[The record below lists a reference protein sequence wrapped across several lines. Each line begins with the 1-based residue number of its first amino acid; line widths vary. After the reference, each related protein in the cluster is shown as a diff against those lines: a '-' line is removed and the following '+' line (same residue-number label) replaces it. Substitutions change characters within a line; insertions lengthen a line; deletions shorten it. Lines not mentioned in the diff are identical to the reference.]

1 MKETAGMKDFFSVN
15 SFERKICEKCGSS
28 YWTRDPER
36 RTCGDPPCDPYSFI
50 GSSDLKRKTVDE
62 MRESFIDYFR
72 GSHGFVNPYPVV
84 PRWREDVLLV
94 NASIYDFQPHVTGG
108 YAEPPQNPLVMSQ
121 PCIRML
127 DVDLVGMTG
136 RHLTSFEMM
145 CHDAFNK
152 PGHYVYWK
160 DETLSYCY
168 SFLTESLGVNGD
180 IITFKEKPWSG
191 GGNGGNAVEVLVRG
205 LEVATL
211 VFMDMKED
219 PEGEFEIDGLRYS
232 RMDRTIID
240 TGYGLE
246 RLAWLTTGTPT
257 IYDTVFERPIN
268 FIYTRLGLKEP
279 SDRIRSLNSIIS
291 SEHQDYGQSAL
302 NSAVVSLSTDGESDQ
317 SEIWKSLETY
327 RNISIVVDHV
337 KTVLLLL
344 NEKVLPSNVKVG
356 YVLRFLIR
364 RIIKS
369 LKALNGEHIIFDILD
384 MEAKEFSSILPNTD
398 REFINRIIGDELKKY
413 QEINERGRRIIGR
426 LIERKGKLNQK
437 DLLMLYDSNGIDP
450 DTAARINEDLTG
462 IRIDVAEDFRSRISA
477 MHSTTIKRSSRENI
491 PEIHTRPLYYDDTKI
506 RDFTGIVMYSRDGK
520 VVLNQTAF
528 YPEGGGQ
535 PCDLGTLQ
543 RGGMIFPV
551 TYVEKIRDTIV
562 HHVDGRLEE
571 KWRVQGHI
579 DYSRRWQLM
588 IHHSATHLILAVLRE
603 VLGDHVWQIGVQK
616 GIDSSRID
624 ISHFGRLDYN
634 EIRKVEER
642 CLEIIQENR
651 RITARFME
659 WNHALDKFGFRL
671 FQGGVPVNGRLRV
684 VEIDGIDAEGCGGTH
699 LSSTGPIGMIKILS
713 CDTIQENVQRITFV
727 AGPALLRYVSG
738 MQAAMDKLT
747 RITRADAISVP
758 EKVEAMQKE
767 LLETR
772 KKVEDVR
779 KQRIRQIMSA
789 SRRIKGKNGDALMV
803 DFQGDD
809 DDLKLLIGSLA
820 STGTLFSV
828 ILNEKAGLMYVV
840 SKGSPRSDD
849 ILKSLLNNNVPHD
862 ARLGE
867 RFSSSRFSGIL
878 DESLIRK
885 YLL

>member
-168 SFLTESLGVNGD
+168 SFLTESLGVDGD

-279 SDRIRSLNSIIS
+279 SDRVRSLN
-291 SEHQDYGQSAL
+291 
-302 NSAVVSLSTDGESDQ
+302 
-317 SEIWKSLETY
+317 
-327 RNISIVVDHV
+327 
-337 KTVLLLL
+337 
-344 NEKVLPSNVKVG
+344 
-356 YVLRFLIR
+356 
-364 RIIKS
+364 
-369 LKALNGEHIIFDILD
+369 
-384 MEAKEFSSILPNTD
+384 
-398 REFINRIIGDELKKY
+398 
-413 QEINERGRRIIGR
+413 
-426 LIERKGKLNQK
+426 
-437 DLLMLYDSNGIDP
+437 
-450 DTAARINEDLTG
+450 
-462 IRIDVAEDFRSRISA
+462 
-477 MHSTTIKRSSRENI
+477 
-491 PEIHTRPLYYDDTKI
+491 
-506 RDFTGIVMYSRDGK
+506 
-520 VVLNQTAF
+520 
-528 YPEGGGQ
+528 
-535 PCDLGTLQ
+535 
-543 RGGMIFPV
+543 
-551 TYVEKIRDTIV
+551 
-562 HHVDGRLEE
+562 
-571 KWRVQGHI
+571 
-579 DYSRRWQLM
+579 
-588 IHHSATHLILAVLRE
+588 
-603 VLGDHVWQIGVQK
+603 
-616 GIDSSRID
+616 
-624 ISHFGRLDYN
+624 
-634 EIRKVEER
+634 
-642 CLEIIQENR
+642 
-651 RITARFME
+651 
-659 WNHALDKFGFRL
+659 
-671 FQGGVPVNGRLRV
+671 
-684 VEIDGIDAEGCGGTH
+684 
-699 LSSTGPIGMIKILS
+699 
-713 CDTIQENVQRITFV
+713 
-727 AGPALLRYVSG
+727 
-738 MQAAMDKLT
+738 
-747 RITRADAISVP
+747 
-758 EKVEAMQKE
+758 
-767 LLETR
+767 
-772 KKVEDVR
+772 
-779 KQRIRQIMSA
+779 
-789 SRRIKGKNGDALMV
+789 
-803 DFQGDD
+803 
-809 DDLKLLIGSLA
+809 
-820 STGTLFSV
+820 
-828 ILNEKAGLMYVV
+828 
-840 SKGSPRSDD
+840 
-849 ILKSLLNNNVPHD
+849 
-862 ARLGE
+862 
-867 RFSSSRFSGIL
+867 
-878 DESLIRK
+878 
-885 YLL
+885 